1 MRLTVK
7 ANNENG
13 SKISAISST
22 KYDVSQ
28 YEYIYFFMEGPYGNG
43 DYTQWFDASVTYTNS

>member
-7 ANNENG
+7 ANNVNG
-13 SKISAISST
+13 STISAISSN

-28 YEYIYFFMEGPYGNG
+28 YEYIYFFMEGPTGNP
-43 DYTQWFDASVTYTNS
+43 DYTQWFDASVTYSNS

>member
-7 ANNENG
+7 ANNDNG
-13 SKISAISST
+13 STISAISST

-28 YEYIYFFMEGPYGNG
+28 YEYIYFFMEGPYGNA
-43 DYTQWFDASVTYTNS
+43 DYTQWFDASVTYSNS